1 MNRKSFRSLLIVEVL
16 LVCVSMLTLGAK
28 QGYSKDTSRLDKREK
43 VENKIEGTYK
53 IVNIIKKN
61 DIFRINFRQEGKA
74 TDTKIK
80 KFFIDTKHLHYA
92 LQQGKAVDL
101 EALMMGRKSHE
112 ASQVLVNL
120 DTLEGLIP
128 VWILSF
134 KEQAVEVEAG
144 KYLKM
149 HVPSTDFRVF

>member
-1 MNRKSFRSLLIVEVL
+1 MNRKIFKSLLIVEVL
-16 LVCVSMLTLGAK
+16 LVSVSVLTLGLK
-28 QGYSKDTSRLDKREK
+28 QGYSKDASNLDKREMIEK
-43 VENKIEGTYK
+43 KIEGTYK

-61 DIFRINFRQEGKA
+61 NIFRINFRQEGKA

-80 KFFIDTKHLHYA
+80 KFFIDTKHVHYA
-92 LQQGKAVDL
+92 LQQGKTVDL
-101 EALMMGRKSHE
+101 EALMMDKKSWE

-120 DTLEGLIP
+120 DTLEGQIP
-128 VWILSF
+128 VWILSS
-134 KEQAVEVEAG
+134 KEDSVELEAS